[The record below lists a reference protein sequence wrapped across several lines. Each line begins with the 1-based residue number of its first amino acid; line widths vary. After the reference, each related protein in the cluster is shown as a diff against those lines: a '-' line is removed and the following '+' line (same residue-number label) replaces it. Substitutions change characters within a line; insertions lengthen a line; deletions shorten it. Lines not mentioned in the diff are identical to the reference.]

1 MDPRFD
7 SLDKMPS
14 GSLPGGHSLHTG
26 HLDTDQDLAS
36 DDPMVD
42 NSSIGFALSHRIHEK
57 WSPGSPIVKDP
68 VEKNK
73 TETSGPFSSLR
84 PRLCEWAYLTLF
96 FLHTLETAAALTHWV
111 RTLGSRCCLE

>member
-1 MDPRFD
+1 MAPSCSWHMHPRFD
-7 SLDKMPS
+7 SLDKKPS
-14 GSLPGGHSLHTG
+14 GSLSGGHSLHTG

-42 NSSIGFALSHRIHEK
+42 NSSIGFALSHCIHEK

-73 TETSGPFSSLR
+73 TETSGTFSSLR
-84 PRLCEWAYLTLF
+84 PKLCVNGPTSLCF
-96 FLHTLETAAALTHWV
+96 SALTHWV
-111 RTLGSRCCLE
+111 RTLGFIV